1 MLETISNSSP
11 VIHLAKI
18 GRLNLLH
25 EFYGIIAVPT
35 AVYEECVTDG
45 AEREE
50 ISAIRN
56 ADWLHVYSV
65 TNQNMVR
72 LLMSEL
78 DKGES
83 EAIVLALEKGAGLIL
98 LDDAEARAKARIYHL
113 NITGII
119 GILLRAKHEGKIE
132 SFRETIK
139 ELISS
144 GFWIDERSQKRFL
157 NEAGET

>member
-1 MLETISNSSP
+1 M
-11 VIHLAKI
+11 
-18 GRLNLLH
+18 
-25 EFYGIIAVPT
+25 
-35 AVYEECVTDG
+35 
-45 AEREE
+45 ER

-65 TNQNMVR
+65 TNRNMVR

-83 EAIVLALEKGAGLIL
+83 EAIVPALEKGAGLIL
-98 LDDAEARAKARIYHL
+98 SDDAEARAKARIYHL

-119 GILLRAKHEGKIE
+119 GILLRAKHEGKIQ
-132 SFRETIK
+132 SFRETMK

-144 GFWIDERSQKRFL
+144 GFWIDERSKKRFL